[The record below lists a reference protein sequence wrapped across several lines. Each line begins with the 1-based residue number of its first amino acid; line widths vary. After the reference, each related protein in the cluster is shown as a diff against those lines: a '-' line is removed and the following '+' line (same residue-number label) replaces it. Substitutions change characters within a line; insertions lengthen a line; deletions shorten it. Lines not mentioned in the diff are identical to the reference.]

1 MIGIQKKCQ
10 QLPQK
15 ILPKKPSIT
24 SYESQNSIFDET
36 LSGEFHTSWEH
47 DLWDDVDVI
56 PEDLDLDGLVKYT
69 HTQSPVPNKEPQLS
83 SDPMLSDVIQNK
95 ILIPNQANGESILN
109 KETVLFEMIVDNN
122 TDIPLP
128 QDALI
133 LANSHRDESMEDLSQ
148 NSVSFNESSESGFD
162 DSFCGWE
169 PASILDSY
177 SNEQAFSHEDILK
190 TALTETFPQQR
201 LPTEK
206 QDIQRPTLPDNDQ
219 KKRVGR
225 PRKTSVNTVASVPI
239 RGPKKL
245 IENMKRRRQRDLN
258 NIASQK
264 CRAKKKE
271 ELLNKA
277 KDCEYQELR
286 NKELKSQ
293 EKFLRERVERL
304 RKILI
309 RNGYCLP
316 NLTEATAGL

>member
-1 MIGIQKKCQ
+1 MIGNQKKCQ

-24 SYESQNSIFDET
+24 SFESQNSIFDET
-36 LSGEFHTSWEH
+36 LPGEFHTSWEL

-56 PEDLDLDGLVKYT
+56 PEDLDLDGLVQYT

-109 KETVLFEMIVDNN
+109 NETVLFEMIVDNN
-122 TDIPLP
+122 TDIPPP

-206 QDIQRPTLPDNDQ
+206 QNMQRPTLPDNDQ

-245 IENMKRRRQRDLN
+245 IENMKRRRYDT
-258 NIASQK
+258 QK
-264 CRAKKKE
+264 
-271 ELLNKA
+271 LL
-277 KDCEYQELR
+277 
-286 NKELKSQ
+286 
-293 EKFLRERVERL
+293 
-304 RKILI
+304 
-309 RNGYCLP
+309 
-316 NLTEATAGL
+316 

>member
-1 MIGIQKKCQ
+1 MIGNQKKYQ

-24 SYESQNSIFDET
+24 SYESQDSIFYET

-56 PEDLDLDGLVKYT
+56 PEDLDLDGLVQYT
-69 HTQSPVPNKEPQLS
+69 HTQSPVPSKEPQLS
-83 SDPMLSDVIQNK
+83 SDPMLSDVIQKK
-95 ILIPNQANGESILN
+95 ILIPNQTSGESISN
-109 KETVLFEMIVDNN
+109 NETVLFEMIVDH
-122 TDIPLP
+122 TDIPPP

-133 LANSHRDESMEDLSQ
+133 LTNSNRDESMEDLSQ
-148 NSVSFNESSESGFD
+148 YSVGFNESSESGFD

-169 PASILDSY
+169 PASMLDSN
-177 SNEQAFSHEDILK
+177 SNEQEFSHEDILQ
-190 TALTETFPQQR
+190 TAMTENFPQ
-201 LPTEK
+201 PIEK
-206 QDIQRPTLPDNDQ
+206 QDMPRPTLPDNDQ

-225 PRKTSVNTVASVPI
+225 PRKTSVHTVASVPI

-271 ELLNKA
+271 ELLNSA

-316 NLTEATAGL
+316 NLTVATAGL

>member
-1 MIGIQKKCQ
+1 MIGNQKKCQ

-24 SYESQNSIFDET
+24 SYESQNSIVDET
-36 LSGEFHTSWEH
+36 LSGEFHTSWEQ
-47 DLWDDVDVI
+47 DLWDDVYAI
-56 PEDLDLDGLVKYT
+56 PEDLDLDGLVQYT
-69 HTQSPVPNKEPQLS
+69 HTQSPFPNKEPQLS

-109 KETVLFEMIVDNN
+109 NETVLFEMIVDNN
-122 TDIPLP
+122 TDIPPP

-190 TALTETFPQQR
+190 TALTEIFPQQR

-245 IENMKRRRQRDLN
+245 IENMKRRRYDTQNSCNRFSSV
-258 NIASQK
+258 IFSGK
-264 CRAKKKE
+264 
-271 ELLNKA
+271 
-277 KDCEYQELR
+277 
-286 NKELKSQ
+286 
-293 EKFLRERVERL
+293 
-304 RKILI
+304 
-309 RNGYCLP
+309 G
-316 NLTEATAGL
+316 T

>member
-1 MIGIQKKCQ
+1 MIGNQKKCQ

-24 SYESQNSIFDET
+24 SFESQNSIFDET
-36 LSGEFHTSWEH
+36 LPGEFHTSWEH
-47 DLWDDVDVI
+47 DLWHDAYVI
-56 PEDLDLDGLVKYT
+56 PEDLDLDGLVQYT
-69 HTQSPVPNKEPQLS
+69 HTQSPVPSKEPKLS
-83 SDPMLSDVIQNK
+83 SDPMLSDVIQK
-95 ILIPNQANGESILN
+95 KTLIPNQTSGESIPN
-109 KETVLFEMIVDNN
+109 NETVLFEMIVDN
-122 TDIPLP
+122 TDIPPP

-206 QDIQRPTLPDNDQ
+206 QNMQRPTLPDNDQ

-245 IENMKRRRQRDLN
+245 IENMKRQRYDTQKLLQQIFFSYIFRQRDLN

-271 ELLNKA
+271 ELLNRA
-277 KDCEYQELR
+277 KDCEYQVS
-286 NKELKSQ
+286 KS
-293 EKFLRERVERL
+293 
-304 RKILI
+304 ILHYKRI
-309 RNGYCLP
+309 YK
-316 NLTEATAGL
+316 

>member
-1 MIGIQKKCQ
+1 MIGNQKKCQ

-24 SYESQNSIFDET
+24 SYESQNSIVDET
-36 LSGEFHTSWEH
+36 LSGEFHTSWEQ
-47 DLWDDVDVI
+47 DLWDDVYAI
-56 PEDLDLDGLVKYT
+56 PEDLDLDGLVQYT
-69 HTQSPVPNKEPQLS
+69 HTQSPVPSKEPKLS
-83 SDPMLSDVIQNK
+83 SDPMLSDVIQK
-95 ILIPNQANGESILN
+95 KTLIPNQTSGESIPN
-109 KETVLFEMIVDNN
+109 NETVLFEMIVDN
-122 TDIPLP
+122 TDIPPP

-206 QDIQRPTLPDNDQ
+206 QNMQRPTLPDNDQ

-245 IENMKRRRQRDLN
+245 IENMKRQRYDTQKLLQQIFFSYIFRQRDLN

-277 KDCEYQELR
+277 KDCEYQVLT
-286 NKELKSQ
+286 S
-293 EKFLRERVERL
+293 
-304 RKILI
+304 ILHYNRI
-309 RNGYCLP
+309 YK
-316 NLTEATAGL
+316 

>member
-1 MIGIQKKCQ
+1 MIGNQKKCQ

-24 SYESQNSIFDET
+24 SFESQNSIFDET
-36 LSGEFHTSWEH
+36 LPGEFHTSWEL

-56 PEDLDLDGLVKYT
+56 PEDLDLDGLVQYT
-69 HTQSPVPNKEPQLS
+69 HTQSPVPSKEPKLS
-83 SDPMLSDVIQNK
+83 SDPMLSDVIQK
-95 ILIPNQANGESILN
+95 KTLIPNQTSGESIPN
-109 KETVLFEMIVDNN
+109 NETVLFEMIVDN
-122 TDIPLP
+122 TDIPPP

-206 QDIQRPTLPDNDQ
+206 QNMQRPTLPDNDQ

-245 IENMKRRRQRDLN
+245 IENMKRRRYDT
-258 NIASQK
+258 QK
-264 CRAKKKE
+264 
-271 ELLNKA
+271 LL
-277 KDCEYQELR
+277 
-286 NKELKSQ
+286 
-293 EKFLRERVERL
+293 
-304 RKILI
+304 
-309 RNGYCLP
+309 
-316 NLTEATAGL
+316 